1 MIDPWRRLDLDRRVA
16 TERDVKRAYARL
28 LKLHR
33 PEKDPEGFRIL
44 HDAYQA
50 ALKSLREPS
59 SGFAEW
65 FDDEGLETFR
75 TPPSHEAVPTESTL
89 PLLGEDATPPVSDP
103 DFTCEH
109 LGPRPD
115 GTEITNAE
123 RSHDPG
129 HDPDS
134 RSATGPLPPGTD
146 GIPSEFLPESGAP
159 SVPDPLQETA
169 RLKRALRSRWK
180 QKRRA
185 FEAAAAAFSA
195 AGFDATRRAGE
206 WRRAA
211 GGEIA
216 LLASHMP
223 HVLLVHQILRG
234 EFSLCQEV
242 VDEWQRAAKWKS
254 MSRFAESLLKS
265 VRGTVPQRSAEF
277 MRQLAMRLSIPDP
290 RLADE
295 LAGVVYGNF
304 DSGRREVFDEEITEQ
319 IWIGKQILG
328 IPRRHRSFWWRL
340 LSHEH
345 QPAIPRNCLGWRI
358 LLDAIDTQPI
368 EFWDRVRKRVPADI
382 REKIDGWLATRNR
395 GLPVSIVHIRDIFDR
410 PSWII
415 LNLLLALAL
424 FFLYHIL
431 GEMVFGSLLMIVLAV
446 VIAVRFSGGGDGNR
460 S

>member
-1 MIDPWRRLDLDRRVA
+1 MIDPWRRLGLDRRVA

-33 PEKDPEGFRIL
+33 PERDPEGFRIL

-59 SGFAEW
+59 PGFAEW

-75 TPPSHEAVPTESTL
+75 TPPSCEEVPTESPL
-89 PLLGEDATPPVSDP
+89 PPSGGETNPPAPVLDITVGHP
-103 DFTCEH
+103 
-109 LGPRPD
+109 GPRP
-115 GTEITNAE
+115 GETEITNAE
-123 RSHDPG
+123 RSRDPG
-129 HDPDS
+129 LDPDL
-134 RSATGPLPPGTD
+134 RSATGPLSPGTD
-146 GIPSEFLPESGAP
+146 GISAVFLPEPGAP
-159 SVPDPLQETA
+159 SVPDPSQETA

-211 GGEIA
+211 GGEID

-223 HVLLVHQILRG
+223 HVSLVHQILRG

-242 VDEWQRAAKWKS
+242 FDEWQRAAKWKS
-254 MSRFAESLLKS
+254 MSRFAECLLKS
-265 VRGTVPQRSAEF
+265 VQGTVPRRSAEF

-295 LAGVVYGNF
+295 LARVVYENF
-304 DSGRREVFDEEITEQ
+304 DSGRREVFDEEITEE

-340 LSHEH
+340 LSDEH
-345 QPAIPRNCLGWRI
+345 QPAIPRNGLGWRI
-358 LLDAIDTQPI
+358 LLDAIDKQPI
-368 EFWDRVRKRVPADI
+368 EFWDPVCERVPADI
-382 REKIDGWLATRNR
+382 REKIEGWLATRNR
-395 GLPVSIVHIRDIFDR
+395 GLPASIIHIADTLDR

-415 LNLLLALAL
+415 LNLLLVP
-424 FFLYHIL
+424 FVYHIL

-446 VIAVRFSGGGDGNR
+446 VIAVRFSGGGDGIR